1 MLVRF
6 IATALMAISVVE
18 LALYWLESDVHHTPL
33 QTSCGVLLA
42 VPFVLGVVI
51 LVKARAVAEWISD
64 KFDG

>member
-6 IATALMAISVVE
+6 IAAVFMAISVVE

-33 QTSCGVLLA
+33 QPSHGVLLA

-51 LVKARAVAEWISD
+51 LVKAGAVAEWISD
-64 KFDG
+64 KFDW